1 MPRAMGGKRT
11 GRLTMRLLRLF
22 IVAFAPSIWF
32 NDFFVVM
39 LEFVLE
45 DDRPVEVCVAP
56 VAVPAERSG
65 WDYGNDKNSK

>member
-1 MPRAMGGKRT
+1 MTMGGKRI
-11 GRLTMRLLRLF
+11 GRSTMRLLMLF

-56 VAVPAERSG
+56 VAVPADQIGCDSPFAE
-65 WDYGNDKNSK
+65 

>member
-1 MPRAMGGKRT
+1 MPMTMGGKRT
-11 GRLTMRLLRLF
+11 RRLTMRLLRLF

-56 VAVPAERSG
+56 VAVPADQIGCDSPFAE
-65 WDYGNDKNSK
+65 